1 MSLANFF
8 IQPEPELPHTLA
20 VDSTGAWT
28 LTILKTDAKAGQRSA
43 LFAVGPI
50 RVSNIVQ
57 QPITNCRIMQV
68 SALWGQR
75 GAGIDAGVGAS
86 DGVLVS
92 SSVGASEANEVLGP
106 GPKNYI
112 PGAGLFGQGWYWW
125 VEALA
130 DGLVF
135 CAMAQSVGITPG
147 MDIPTVKRNKPVN
160 VVDAVLSDSTMAYV
174 PPDQIT
180 RSVGD
185 FTTQV
190 KPRDDILARMDAFGV
205 VTGRVKSVVAGTIT
219 LYAPHGKDSGGN
231 GNGGLVVSQAS
242 DGT

>member
-8 IQPEPELPHTLA
+8 IQPEPELPHILT
-20 VDSTGAWT
+20 VDSDGTWKVEVIA
-28 LTILKTDAKAGQRSA
+28 ISAKANQRSA

-50 RVSNIVQ
+50 RKDNIIFA
-57 QPITNCRIMQV
+57 PISNCRIMTI

-75 GAGIDAGVGAS
+75 GAGDAAGVGAS
-86 DGVLVS
+86 DGVFVS
-92 SSVGASEANEVLGP
+92 SSIGASELNETLGP
-106 GPKNYI
+106 AAFNYT
-112 PGAGLFGQGWYWW
+112 PGAGLFGQGWYWFI
-125 VEALA
+125 EAIA
-130 DGLVF
+130 DGNVVCL
-135 CAMAQSVGITPG
+135 ASQNVGIVPG
-147 MDIPTVKRNKPVN
+147 MDVPTVKRNKPVN

-219 LYAPHGKDSGGN
+219 LYAPHGKDSGGD